1 MTESLRKKY
10 ESRVKEIQRNLARDM
25 DKLTKEMILNMNV
38 VENVSHEK
46 YNELLQTNQEL
57 LKQNDAYH
65 TK

>member
-10 ESRVKEIQRNLARDM
+10 ELRVKEIQRNLARDM

>member
-1 MTESLRKKY
+1 
-10 ESRVKEIQRNLARDM
+10 M
-25 DKLTKEMILNMNV
+25 DKLTKEMIQNMNV

-65 TK
+65 SK